1 MAVSKN
7 TAVREQI
14 VKTVVRSGNG
24 GAVWVPKSWLGQEVV
39 VILPEKPRLE
49 LKERVIHLLEPYLK
63 EIISVGI
70 FGSYARNEQTKDSD
84 IDILVVTKDKRLSL
98 NFKKEKI
105 GIVSFPIGKL
115 KEAIQKH
122 PAVYYQMVLE
132 IKPLIN
138 SYVLDE
144 LRATK
149 VKSQDFKGYLQETKE
164 HLKSNLELVN
174 LDKLDDT
181 YLKSFSVL
189 YSAILRLR
197 GLFIIRCI

>member
-1 MAVSKN
+1 
-7 TAVREQI
+7 
-14 VKTVVRSGNG
+14 
-24 GAVWVPKSWLGQEVV
+24 
-39 VILPEKPRLE
+39 
-49 LKERVIHLLEPYLK
+49 
-63 EIISVGI
+63 
-70 FGSYARNEQTKDSD
+70 
-84 IDILVVTKDKRLSL
+84 
-98 NFKKEKI
+98 
-105 GIVSFPIGKL
+105 
-115 KEAIQKH
+115 
-122 PAVYYQMVLE
+122 MVLE

-197 GLFIIRCI
+197 GLFIIRCILMKGDFSNKKFKAWLMSKGLSSKEFDDSHQAYRLIRDEKIDKRIKIKISAAEKVLSILSRELAVLEAKIHGKQEEEA